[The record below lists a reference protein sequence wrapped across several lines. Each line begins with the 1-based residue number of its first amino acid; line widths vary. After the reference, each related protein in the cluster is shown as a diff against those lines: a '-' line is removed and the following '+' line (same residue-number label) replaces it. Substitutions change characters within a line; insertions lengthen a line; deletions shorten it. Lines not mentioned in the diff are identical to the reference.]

1 LAALQ
6 WLQVL
11 SEYILTSGC
20 VLPSSGPL
28 LLVSDIPV
36 PFPGVTPA
44 DNANAMPG
52 VTMKM
57 AEDSVWVAGRVG
69 ISFLKIITKQGGF
82 QP

>member
-1 LAALQ
+1 
-6 WLQVL
+6 
-11 SEYILTSGC
+11 
-20 VLPSSGPL
+20 
-28 LLVSDIPV
+28 
-36 PFPGVTPA
+36 VTPA